1 VLKVGIVGG
10 TGYTGQD
17 LARMLYTHPE
27 VKIEGIL
34 TRSYAG
40 ETFSN
45 IYPNLKGFA
54 DISCEKFDNRDII
67 DRSDVIIT
75 ALPHSLSAPIVMEAY
90 HKGKKVV
97 DLGADFRFSNVE
109 VYESWYKVKHPCP
122 ELLEEAVYA
131 IPEINREEI
140 KKVTIVGNPGCY
152 PTCSIL
158 TIAPLLKEDIIDEHS
173 IIIDA
178 KTGVSGA
185 GRSLKLGSHFCECN
199 ESIKAYGVAGHRH
212 LPEIEEQ
219 LTKISGK
226 NVTAS
231 FTPHL
236 VPMNRGILT
245 TIYASLKK
253 DVSFEELYEIYMEYY
268 HGEYF
273 VRIMEK
279 GKMPETRQVRNS
291 NFCDIGIAV
300 DEHAGRV
307 IACGVIDNLVKGA
320 SGQAIQNMNIICGL
334 PEKMG
339 LDMPPVYV

>member
-1 VLKVGIVGG
+1 MLKVGIVGG
-10 TGYTGQD
+10 TGYTGQE
-17 LARMLYTHPE
+17 LVRMLYSHPE

-34 TRSYAG
+34 TRSYA
-40 ETFSN
+40 EEKFAD
-45 IYPNLKGFA
+45 IYSNLKGFT
-54 DISCEKFDNRDII
+54 DII
-67 DRSDVIIT
+67 CEEFEDRSIINRSDVIIT

-109 VYESWYKVKHPCP
+109 VYKSWYKVKHPCP
-122 ELLEEAVYA
+122 ELLKEAVYA
-131 IPEINREEI
+131 IPEINRDEI
-140 KKVTIVGNPGCY
+140 KNAIIVGNPGCY

-158 TIAPLLKEDIIDEHS
+158 SIAPLLTEDFIDEHS

-253 DVSFEELYEIYMEYY
+253 DVSLEELYQVYREFYRN
-268 HGEYF
+268 EYF

-279 GKMPETRQVRNS
+279 DKMPETRQVRNS

-300 DEHAGRV
+300 DEHAGKV
-307 IACGVIDNLVKGA
+307 IVCGVIDNLVKGA

-334 PEKMG
+334 PEIMG
-339 LDMPPVYV
+339 LDTPPVYL